1 MFFQVR
7 PSTSLPSTSQD
18 DCANL
23 DDVLPDKP
31 MDKLAQA
38 NQAGTEFM
46 PSTSTPKANVQQPII
61 DRGVSQGVTT
71 RSAARYL
78 SICLYLLYDS
88 CKYFQSNLI

>member
-7 PSTSLPSTSQD
+7 PSTSQD
-18 DCANL
+18 DLATP

-46 PSTSTPKANVQQPII
+46 ATTSTPRANVQQLI

-71 RSAARYL
+71 RSHRLDFRYL
-78 SICLYLLYDS
+78 SGCLYFFTIV
-88 CKYFQSNLI
+88 CNCSNLI